1 MGGLLLIY
9 RNIILEF
16 LVELY
21 VFYVLTTWKLNR
33 APHFRL
39 KALGG
44 LCGVLLAALGTAWI
58 YQLCGNT
65 VLGRS
70 AVYLFLFAVT
80 IAHMK
85 LCFAEYFPTILFCCS
100 VAYAAQNL
108 CYKLYLLVWCGWLVN
123 VSDSWG
129 AQFDLYYRLT
139 YYLIFGA
146 AVAAVYAFFIRRVV
160 WPVDSWQ
167 LDQQLLAISLLI
179 LIITAI
185 LCSVEDIYFA
195 RLSDGRES
203 QFDMVEYFVLRQS
216 GNLISVMCCMIVLL
230 LASRTVEQRELKQE
244 VAYLQHAVRQS
255 QRQYE
260 ISRDT
265 IELINVKCH
274 DIRYRL
280 SSLAAQGGQLSPG
293 AVEDIQKSVAIYDAK
308 IETGNRLLDVLLT
321 EKSLYCEQNGI
332 SLSCMADGEKLSFLE
347 DSDLYCLF
355 GNVLDNALE
364 AVKRLEQQERR
375 VINLS
380 VKARG
385 GMLIIQEENY
395 FDGTIT
401 FEDGLPM
408 TTKADKGYHGFGMRS
423 IRMIVHKYKGE
434 LNTYTADGVFHLN
447 ILFSTGDF

>member
-195 RLSDGRES
+195 RLSVGREN

-408 TTKADKGYHGFGMRS
+408 TTKQDKGYHGFGMRS
-423 IRMIVHKYKGE
+423 IRMIVHKYDGE
-434 LNTYTADGVFHLN
+434 LTACIKDDIFHLN
-447 ILFSTGDF
+447 ILFSLNNQ

>member
-33 APHFRL
+33 APNFRL

-195 RLSDGRES
+195 RLSVGREN
-203 QFDMVEYFVLRQS
+203 QFDMVEYFVLRQ
-216 GNLISVMCCMIVLL
+216 
-230 LASRTVEQRELKQE
+230 
-244 VAYLQHAVRQS
+244 
-255 QRQYE
+255 
-260 ISRDT
+260 
-265 IELINVKCH
+265 
-274 DIRYRL
+274 
-280 SSLAAQGGQLSPG
+280 
-293 AVEDIQKSVAIYDAK
+293 
-308 IETGNRLLDVLLT
+308 
-321 EKSLYCEQNGI
+321 
-332 SLSCMADGEKLSFLE
+332 
-347 DSDLYCLF
+347 
-355 GNVLDNALE
+355 
-364 AVKRLEQQERR
+364 
-375 VINLS
+375 
-380 VKARG
+380 
-385 GMLIIQEENY
+385 
-395 FDGTIT
+395 
-401 FEDGLPM
+401 
-408 TTKADKGYHGFGMRS
+408 
-423 IRMIVHKYKGE
+423 
-434 LNTYTADGVFHLN
+434 
-447 ILFSTGDF
+447 